1 MQRIDHPGVV
11 RSARWAAAVALTACL
26 AASAAGPATAVG
38 QAAAP
43 QPDYHPS
50 MGDLM
55 TMAVQ
60 PRHTKLG
67 IAGKARN
74 WPYAAYEA
82 SELKNAFG
90 RIARTIPS
98 FNGNDTAALVN
109 TRIKE
114 PLEVLDSA
122 IKARDGRRF
131 DAAYAEVTK
140 ACNVCHRTLNHDA
153 VVIKVPDVGMFP
165 DQDFRPR

>member
-1 MQRIDHPGVV
+1 MMGTDRRGALIG
-11 RSARWAAAVALTACL
+11 SAALLAAALL
-26 AASAAGPATAVG
+26 WSAAGA
-38 QAAAP
+38 QAPPP

-67 IAGKARN
+67 IAGRARN
-74 WPYAAYEA
+74 WPYAAYEVD
-82 SELKNAFG
+82 ELKNAFN

-98 FNGNDTAALVN
+98 FNGNDTAALVAS
-109 TRIKE
+109 RIRG
-114 PLEVLDSA
+114 PLEHAEAA

-131 DAAYAEVTK
+131 DAAYAEVTD
-140 ACNVCHRTLNHDA
+140 ACNVCHRSLNHDA
-153 VVIKVPDVGMFP
+153 VVIKAPDAAAYP
-165 DQDFRPR
+165 DQDFRPH

>member
-1 MQRIDHPGVV
+1 MQRIGWRDGKA
-11 RSARWAAAVALTACL
+11 ARWVTLAL
-26 AASAAGPATAVG
+26 AASLGASAMGGGAAGA
-38 QAAAP
+38 QAPAP

-67 IAGKARN
+67 IAGRVRN

-109 TRIKE
+109 SRIKPQLDE
-114 PLEVLDSA
+114 LEAA
-122 IKARDGRRF
+122 IKARDPHRF

-140 ACNVCHRTLNHDA
+140 ACNVCHRSLNHDA
-153 VVIKVPDVGMFP
+153 VVIKAPDASTFP
-165 DQDFRPR
+165 DQDFRAH

>member
-1 MQRIDHPGVV
+1 MRRNGWRGGTAPGWIV
-11 RSARWAAAVALTACL
+11 ALALTASL
-26 AASAAGPATAVG
+26 GGAPAGAQTP
-38 QAAAP
+38 AP

-67 IAGKARN
+67 IGGKARN

-98 FNGNDTAALVN
+98 FNGNDTAALVSA
-109 TRIKE
+109 RIKPQLDE
-114 PLEVLDSA
+114 LEAA
-122 IKARDGRRF
+122 IKARDPHRF
-131 DAAYAEVTK
+131 DVAYAEVTK
-140 ACNVCHRTLNHDA
+140 ACNVCHRSLNHDA
-153 VVIKVPDVGMFP
+153 VVIKAPDAASYP
-165 DQDFRPR
+165 DQDFRPH

>member
-1 MQRIDHPGVV
+1 MAWISPRGGVT
-11 RSARWAAAVALTACL
+11 AAQSLAALALAACL
-26 AASAAGPATAVG
+26 AASVGGARSAGAQTPP
-38 QAAAP
+38 P

-90 RIARTIPS
+90 RIARTIPT
-98 FNGNDTAALVN
+98 FNGNDTTALVSA
-109 TRIKE
+109 RIKG
-114 PLEVLDSA
+114 PLDELEAA
-122 IKARDGRRF
+122 IKARDARRF

-140 ACNVCHRTLNHDA
+140 ACNVCHRSLNHDA
-153 VVIKVPDVGMFP
+153 VVIKAPDASAFP
-165 DQDFRPR
+165 DQDFRAR